1 MSQQNALFSCLQRLF
16 VVQKYNVYHVN
27 AVEKQ
32 EGLTQFAGMF
42 SSKSKVWREN
52 CNFTPNAFQ
61 WSDRTVC
68 ILSNICSLRYKID
81 TTLTL

>member
-16 VVQKYNVYHVN
+16 VVQKHNVYHVN

-42 SSKSKVWREN
+42 SSKSKV
-52 CNFTPNAFQ
+52 
-61 WSDRTVC
+61 
-68 ILSNICSLRYKID
+68 
-81 TTLTL
+81 